1 MKRWIICAVC
11 AATLLLSGCGILPM
25 EEQYEKAPLIPEYQ
39 KEQWQTAY
47 VQRGDLVLSQ
57 VVTCTYMP
65 VQKQTL
71 SFEVADARF
80 DALFVA
86 VGDRV
91 EAGQLLAQLD
101 VSGLQEQMEDCKLQ
115 MEKLQLQIAAVEEN
129 RKLALERENILQEGN
144 SQQEREAALE
154 KIRGQYDL
162 QMQPLLDEQ
171 EILQLQLEDCQTKL
185 QNRCLYA
192 GIDGIVTYARSIKK
206 GDRIGAGEKLLV
218 IEDAATSAFCADS
231 RYWSYF
237 QPGEEYMITVAG
249 NQYRTQV
256 VSEEELGLPESDKT
270 DEIYG
275 LTYFQLLEQAS
286 TLEDGARGTVTVV
299 LDTRE
304 DVLMI
309 PASAVTNLKNETV
322 VYYQDEHGMK
332 NYKIVEVGMEADG
345 MVEIIAGL
353 TEGECIITG

>member
-11 AATLLLSGCGILPM
+11 AATLLLGGCGLLPM

-39 KEQWQTAY
+39 KEQWQMDY
-47 VQRGDLVLSQ
+47 VRRGDLVQSQ

-65 VQKQTL
+65 VQTQTL
-71 SFEVADARF
+71 SFAVADARF
-80 DALFVA
+80 DTLFVSA
-86 VGDRV
+86 GDRV

-101 VSGLQEQMEDCKLQ
+101 VSGLQEQIEDCELQ
-115 MEKLQLQIAAVEEN
+115 LEKLQLQIAAVEEN
-129 RKLALERENILQEGN
+129 LKLALERETILQEGN

-154 KIRGQYDL
+154 KIRSQYDL
-162 QMQPLLDEQ
+162 QKQPLLDEK
-171 EILQLQLEDCQTKL
+171 EILQMQLEDSRTKL
-185 QNRCLYA
+185 DNRCLYA
-192 GIDGIVTYARSIKK
+192 GIDGVVTFVRSVKK
-206 GDRIGAGEKLLV
+206 GDRIGAGEKVVV
-218 IEDAATSAFCADS
+218 IEDSATSAFCADS

-237 QPGEEYMITVAG
+237 QPGQEYMITVAG
-249 NQYRTQV
+249 TQYRTRV
-256 VSEEELGLPESDKT
+256 VSEEELGLPANDYT

-286 TLEDGARGTVTVV
+286 ALEDGDRGTVTVV
-299 LDTRE
+299 LDTRQ
-304 DVLMI
+304 DVLMV
-309 PASAVTNLKNETV
+309 PASAVTNLKDYTV
-322 VYYQDEHGMK
+322 VYYQDEEGMK

>member
-1 MKRWIICAVC
+1 
-11 AATLLLSGCGILPM
+11 
-25 EEQYEKAPLIPEYQ
+25 
-39 KEQWQTAY
+39 
-47 VQRGDLVLSQ
+47 
-57 VVTCTYMP
+57 
-65 VQKQTL
+65 
-71 SFEVADARF
+71 
-80 DALFVA
+80 
-86 VGDRV
+86 
-91 EAGQLLAQLD
+91 
-101 VSGLQEQMEDCKLQ
+101 
-115 MEKLQLQIAAVEEN
+115 
-129 RKLALERENILQEGN
+129 
-144 SQQEREAALE
+144 
-154 KIRGQYDL
+154 
-162 QMQPLLDEQ
+162 
-171 EILQLQLEDCQTKL
+171 
-185 QNRCLYA
+185 
-192 GIDGIVTYARSIKK
+192 
-206 GDRIGAGEKLLV
+206 
-218 IEDAATSAFCADS
+218 
-231 RYWSYF
+231 
-237 QPGEEYMITVAG
+237 MITVAG

-256 VSEEELGLPESDKT
+256 VSEETLGLPESDKT